1 MRNISVFFSL
11 FVFALLS
18 SCTEQE
24 STVSKSEAVQISI
37 NAGEATLPEESY
49 YLITVNDDTGNPVL
63 TDHVMTAETPLNL
76 PTGRY
81 TISDFAVMNDDQVLM
96 AAPKQGSRLARS
108 VGRALG
114 YEFDVKP
121 GASTAL
127 TIDVLQ
133 AASQNVADFG
143 YTAFKL
149 PFFALTMRTRLVE
162 FFDFSLTGT
171 GLIYVSWGDGIIEQY
186 DLAST
191 ANYLTHGYAVAGIY
205 IITVVGD
212 VDQITDFYSFYG
224 NGPISAVNFSHATAL
239 RDVRLGLTAGPT
251 RVNLSNCPNL
261 EAVNMP
267 GISQLATLLLPTS
280 HQIRFISISG
290 PNALNTADIDAIT
303 NNIYAN
309 AVAKNITDGY
319 FTYLENWSSITG
331 PPIGPP
337 SPATTVKLTGLQNTY
352 GWTLYPTP

>member
-11 FVFALLS
+11 FFFALLS

-24 STVSKSEAVQISI
+24 NTFSKPEAVQVSV
-37 NAGEATLPEESY
+37 NAGEAALPEDSY
-49 YLITVNDDTGNPVL
+49 FILTVNDDAGNPVL

-76 PTGRY
+76 PAGHY
-81 TISDFAVMNDDQVLM
+81 TISDFAVMRDDQVLM
-96 AAPKQGSRLARS
+96 AAPKQGSRLAPS

-114 YEFDVKP
+114 YGFDVTP
-121 GASTAL
+121 GAGTAL

-133 AASQNVADFG
+133 AASQNVSDFG

-149 PFFALTMRTRLVE
+149 PFFALTMRTRLVD
-162 FFDFSLTGT
+162 FFEFSLIGT
-171 GLIYVSWGDGIIEQY
+171 GLIDVYWGDGSVEQY

-191 ANYLTHGYAVAGIY
+191 ASFMTHNYAIAGIY
-205 IITVVGD
+205 IITVIGNVN
-212 VDQITDFYSFYG
+212 QITDFYSFYG
-224 NGPISAVNFSHATAL
+224 NGPISTINFSHATAL
-239 RDVRLGLTAGPT
+239 RDVRLGLTAGPS

-261 EAVNMP
+261 EVVNMP

-290 PNALNTADIDAIT
+290 PNALNTADLGAIT
-303 NNIYAN
+303 DNIYAN
-309 AVAKNITDGY
+309 TVANNITNGY
-319 FTYLENWSSITG
+319 FTYLDDWSSITG

-337 SPATTVKLTGLQNTY
+337 SPATTVKLTDLQNTY
-352 GWTLYPTP
+352 GWTLNPAP